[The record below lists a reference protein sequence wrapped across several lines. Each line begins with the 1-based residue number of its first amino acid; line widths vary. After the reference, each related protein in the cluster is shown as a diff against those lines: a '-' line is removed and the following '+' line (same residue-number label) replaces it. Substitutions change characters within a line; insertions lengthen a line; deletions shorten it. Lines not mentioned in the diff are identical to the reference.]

1 MAGTVT
7 ALRFQERNRERV
19 SVYLD
24 GAYAFGLPAV
34 EAARLRRGQTL
45 SDAEIA
51 ALRALD
57 ERERAYDRALRY
69 LSYRPRSRAEM
80 ERYLQ
85 RIGLGDEPRLEVIA
99 RLEAAGYLD
108 DAAFARFWVESR
120 QSFRPRSRRALRYE
134 LQQKGVGR
142 QAVEEAMAE
151 QSDESAAWQAIEGKL
166 SRWSNVSKDELRRK
180 ISGYLARR
188 GFGYATIKQVYQ
200 EACRV
205 LDIDH

>member
-1 MAGTVT
+1 MPGTVT
-7 ALRFQERNRERV
+7 ALRFQQRNRERV

-24 GAYAFGLPAV
+24 GAYAFGLPAI

-69 LSYRPRSRAEM
+69 LSFRPRSRAEM

-85 RIGLGDEPRLEVIA
+85 RIGLDDEVRAEVIT

-108 DAAFARFWVESR
+108 DAAFARFWVDNR
-120 QSFRPRSRRALRYE
+120 QRFRPRSRRALSYE
-134 LQQKGVGR
+134 LRQKGIGH
-142 QAVEEAMAE
+142 QAVEAAIVE
-151 QSDESAAWQAIEGKL
+151 QSDESAAWQAVEGRL
-166 SRWSNVSKDELRRK
+166 SRWSNLSEEELRRK
-180 ISGYLARR
+180 ISGFLARR
-188 GFGYATIKQVYQ
+188 GFGYATINQVFH
-200 EACRV
+200 EARRV
-205 LDIDH
+205 LNIDH